1 MPADE
6 RRHVLKGAYLLAGD
20 LPEETRMRDRLLLG
34 IMGSPDPRQ
43 IDGLGGGDSL
53 TSKVAIIAP
62 SDRADCDVEYL
73 FAQVSVDQPIVDT
86 SANCGNILSGV
97 APFAILRGL
106 VQPADPETL
115 VRIHN
120 TNTDSRIHAH
130 VRTPSGAIEFEGGTC
145 IDGVPGTAAPIL
157 LEFLDVLGPLTGRVL
172 PTGESSELIEGVRVS
187 CIDSANP
194 VVLMHADD
202 VGETGHESPE
212 TLDADHPLLVKI
224 EAIRRAAS

>member
-1 MPADE
+1 MPTQAISCLQM
-6 RRHVLKGAYLLAGD
+6 RGGTSKGVYLLAGD

-130 VRTPSGAIEFEGGTC
+130 VRTPSGASSSKAG
-145 IDGVPGTAAPIL
+145 PASTACREPR
-157 LEFLDVLGPLTGRVL
+157 PRSC
-172 PTGESSELIEGVRVS
+172 SSSSMCWVR
-187 CIDSANP
+187 
-194 VVLMHADD
+194 
-202 VGETGHESPE
+202 
-212 TLDADHPLLVKI
+212 
-224 EAIRRAAS
+224 